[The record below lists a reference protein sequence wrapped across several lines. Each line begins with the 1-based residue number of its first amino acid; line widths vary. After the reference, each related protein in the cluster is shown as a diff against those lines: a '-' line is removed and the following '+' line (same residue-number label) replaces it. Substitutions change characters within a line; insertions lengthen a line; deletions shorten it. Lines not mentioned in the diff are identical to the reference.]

1 MRVCVRERK
10 GERYKCES
18 LDLHKPPTSN
28 LRGICVSNDE
38 AFSEMLYSA
47 GVVLSCI
54 VTAEFRFAVL
64 ICPQAGLDRLSE

>member
-1 MRVCVRERK
+1 MRK

-18 LDLHKPPTSN
+18 LDLHKPPMSN
-28 LRGICVSNDE
+28 LGGICVSNDE
-38 AFSEMLYSA
+38 AFSEMLYPA